1 MNNDFFLIIFLVF
14 MIVMTVSPLAL
25 RRFNI
30 PTVIAL
36 LIVGMVIG
44 PHGVDLVRLLA
55 ELFGFL
61 SADGTDVIVNHVNNL
76 INSLGILGLVFLMTL
91 AGAEA
96 DFNSISKVKLPTV
109 MLSIMTFLIPALA
122 GYFIYRIFKPD
133 DLPGKLLYA
142 SLFASH
148 SVGIV
153 FPVIRELKIAQT
165 RFGVSVLVSTVVTDI
180 ASIILLAVAVQMR
193 RLEGASLSHRTLS
206 LFDAYPNVFGDYFMV
221 GFLAVVV
228 LYLLLALVAVPRL
241 ANLFFRLIGAGED
254 ALITTLLM
262 IIAGVVLAGEVL
274 GVNLVVGAFAA
285 GLALSPFLRRR
296 ESVDVFQKL
305 EGIGYG
311 FLIPFLFI
319 SIGMETNFGV
329 LFAKGGLT
337 GNLAIILL
345 TVVGLVVSKI
355 GSGFLALKFSGFP
368 SAQGVCAGLM
378 TVPQLSAT
386 LAAASIGK
394 SLGILDTNFFNA
406 IVILS
411 IITTLPVPTLVRL
424 LIKRKHIEF
433 EPLGAGGVHLPPP
446 EGDEL
451 I

>member
-1 MNNDFFLIIFLVF
+1 MNNDFFLIVFLVF
-14 MIVMTVSPLAL
+14 MVVMTVSPLAL

-30 PTVIAL
+30 PAVIAL
-36 LIVGMVIG
+36 LLVGMVIG
-44 PHGVDLVRLLA
+44 PHGIDLVQLLA

-61 SADGTDVIVNHVNNL
+61 SPDGTALIVNHVNNL
-76 INSLGILGLVFLMTL
+76 INSLGILGLVFLMAL
-91 AGAEA
+91 AGTEA
-96 DFNSISKVKLPTV
+96 DFNSIGKVKLPTI

-122 GYFIYRIFKPD
+122 GYFIYRYFRPD

-153 FPVIRELKIAQT
+153 FPVIRELKIAKT
-165 RFGVSVLVSTVVTDI
+165 KFGVSVLVSTVVTDI
-180 ASIILLAVAVQMR
+180 ASIVLLAVAVQMR
-193 RLEGASLSHRTLS
+193 RQAGAGLGHRTLS
-206 LFDAYPNVFGDYFMV
+206 IFDAYPGIFGDYFMV

-228 LYLLLALVAVPRL
+228 VYLALALVTVPWL
-241 ANLFFRLIGAGED
+241 AGLFFRMIGAGAD
-254 ALITTLLM
+254 GLVTTLLM

-274 GVNLVVGAFAA
+274 GINLVVGAFAA

-296 ESVDVFQKL
+296 ERNDIFQKL

-319 SIGMETNFGV
+319 SIGMETDFGV
-329 LFAKGGLT
+329 LFAKGGVT
-337 GNLAIILL
+337 GNLTIILL
-345 TVVGLVVSKI
+345 TVTGLVVSKI
-355 GSGFLALKFSGFP
+355 GSGFLALKISGFP
-368 SAQGVCAGLM
+368 SAQGLCAGLM

-394 SLGILDTNFFNA
+394 SVGILDTNFFNA
-406 IVILS
+406 IVIMS
-411 IITTLPVPTLVRL
+411 IVTTLPVPTLVRV
-424 LIKRKHIEF
+424 LIKRKNIEF
-433 EPLGAGGVHLPPP
+433 EPLKHGRVHIPPP
-446 EGDEL
+446 DGDEL